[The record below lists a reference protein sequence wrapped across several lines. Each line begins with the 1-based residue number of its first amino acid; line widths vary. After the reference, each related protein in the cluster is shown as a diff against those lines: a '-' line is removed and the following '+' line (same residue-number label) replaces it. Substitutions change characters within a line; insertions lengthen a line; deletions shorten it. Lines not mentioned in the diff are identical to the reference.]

1 MAHYFH
7 NKKGNK
13 MKLIGSL
20 TSPYVR
26 KVRIVLA
33 EKGITYEFTNDPPF
47 GPDTKVAQ
55 VNPLGKVP
63 ALILDDGFIL
73 FDSRVIVEY
82 LDSQDNAGSA
92 RLIPA
97 SGSERLRV
105 KRWEALADGIID
117 ACVAIYLERKRPAAQ
132 QSQGWMERQQK
143 KIDQG
148 LQAASAD
155 LGDQAWCEGTAMTL
169 ADIALGCTFGY
180 LDARFPEVKWRD
192 TCPNLV
198 RLANKL
204 AERQSFK
211 TTVAPN

>member
-1 MAHYFH
+1 
-7 NKKGNK
+7 

-26 KVRIVLA
+26 KVRIVLG
-33 EKGITYEFTNDPPF
+33 EKSIDHEFTNDPPF
-47 GPDTKVAQ
+47 SPDTRVAQ

-63 ALILDDGFIL
+63 ALIMDDGYIL

-82 LDSQDNAGSA
+82 LDDLNGPESG

-97 SGSERLRV
+97 VGPQRLRV

-117 ACVAIYLERKRPAAQ
+117 ACVAIYLERKRPESQ
-132 QSQGWMERQQK
+132 QSQEWIERQQK

-148 LQAASAD
+148 LQAVAAE
-155 LGDQAWCEGTAMTL
+155 LGDKPWCEGESMTL
-169 ADIALGCTFGY
+169 ADIALGCAFGY
-180 LDARFPEVKWRD
+180 LDARFPAVKWRD
-192 TCPNLV
+192 TYPNLV
-198 RLANKL
+198 RLADKL

>member
-1 MAHYFH
+1 
-7 NKKGNK
+7 

-26 KVRIVLA
+26 KVRIVLG
-33 EKGITYEFTNDPPF
+33 EKGIDHEFTNDPPF
-47 GPDTKVAQ
+47 SPDTRVAQ

-63 ALILDDGFIL
+63 ALIMDDGYIL

-82 LDSQDNAGSA
+82 LDDLNGPESG

-97 SGSERLRV
+97 VGPQRLRV

-117 ACVAIYLERKRPAAQ
+117 ACVAIYLERKRPESQ
-132 QSQGWMERQQK
+132 QSQEWIERQQK

-148 LQAASAD
+148 LQAVAAE
-155 LGDQAWCEGTAMTL
+155 LGDKPWCEGESMTL
-169 ADIALGCTFGY
+169 ADIALGCAFGY
-180 LDARFPEVKWRD
+180 LDARFPAVKWRD
-192 TCPNLV
+192 TYPNLV
-198 RLANKL
+198 RLADKL

-211 TTVAPN
+211 TTIAPN

>member
-1 MAHYFH
+1 
-7 NKKGNK
+7 

-33 EKGITYEFTNDPPF
+33 EKGINHEFTNDPPF
-47 GPDTKVAQ
+47 SPDTRVAQ

-63 ALILDDGFIL
+63 ALVMDDGFVL

-82 LDSQDNAGSA
+82 LDEQDSTGSA

-97 SGSERLRV
+97 TGSQRLCV

-117 ACVAIYLERKRPAAQ
+117 ACVAIYLERKRPESQ
-132 QSQGWMERQQK
+132 QSKEWIERQQK

-148 LQAASAD
+148 VQAAASD
-155 LGDQAWCEGTAMTL
+155 LGDKSWCEGDSMTL
-169 ADIALGCTFGY
+169 ADIALGCAFGY

-192 TCPNLV
+192 TYPNLV

>member
-1 MAHYFH
+1 
-7 NKKGNK
+7 

-26 KVRIVLA
+26 KVRIVLS
-33 EKGITYEFTNDPPF
+33 EKSIDHEFTNDPPF
-47 GPDTKVAQ
+47 SPDTRVAQ

-63 ALILDDGFIL
+63 ALIMDEGYIL

-82 LDSQDNAGSA
+82 LDDMKDVGSC
-92 RLIPA
+92 RLIPTT
-97 SGSERLRV
+97 GLQRLRV

-117 ACVAIYLERKRPAAQ
+117 ACVAIYLERKRPESQ
-132 QSQGWMERQQK
+132 QSQEWIERQQK

-148 LQAASAD
+148 LQAVAAE
-155 LGDQAWCEGTAMTL
+155 LGDKPWCEGESITL
-169 ADIALGCTFGY
+169 ADIALGCAFGY
-180 LDARFPEVKWRD
+180 LDARFPAVEWRD
-192 TCPNLV
+192 TYPNLV
-198 RLANKL
+198 HLADKL

>member
-1 MAHYFH
+1 
-7 NKKGNK
+7 

-26 KVRIVLA
+26 KVRIVLD
-33 EKGITYEFTNDPPF
+33 EKGISHEFTNDPPF
-47 GPDTKVAQ
+47 SPDTRVAQ

-63 ALILDDGFIL
+63 VLIMDDGFIL
-73 FDSRVIVEY
+73 YDSRIIVEY
-82 LDSQDNAGSA
+82 LDDLGSSGSS

-97 SGSERLRV
+97 TGPQRLRV

-117 ACVAIYLERKRPAAQ
+117 ACVAIYLERKRPESQ
-132 QSQGWMERQQK
+132 QSQEWIERQQK

-148 LQAASAD
+148 LQAAASELRD
-155 LGDQAWCEGTAMTL
+155 KPWCEGESMTL
-169 ADIALGCTFGY
+169 ADIALGCAFGY
-180 LDARFPEVKWRD
+180 LDTRFPAVKWRD
-192 TCPNLV
+192 TYPNLV
-198 RLANKL
+198 RLADKL

>member
-1 MAHYFH
+1 
-7 NKKGNK
+7 

-26 KVRIVLA
+26 KVRIVLG
-33 EKGITYEFTNDPPF
+33 EKGIDHEFTNDPPF
-47 GPDTKVAQ
+47 SPDTRVAQ

-63 ALILDDGFIL
+63 ALIMDDGYIL

-82 LDSQDNAGSA
+82 LDDLNGPESG

-97 SGSERLRV
+97 AGPQRLRV

-117 ACVAIYLERKRPAAQ
+117 ACVAIYLEWKRPESQ
-132 QSQGWMERQQK
+132 QSQEWIERQQK

-148 LQAASAD
+148 LHAIAAE
-155 LGDQAWCEGTAMTL
+155 LGDKPWCEGESMTL
-169 ADIALGCTFGY
+169 ADIALGCAFGY
-180 LDARFPEVKWRD
+180 LDARFPAVKWRD
-192 TCPNLV
+192 TYPNLV
-198 RLANKL
+198 RLADKL

>member
-1 MAHYFH
+1 
-7 NKKGNK
+7 

-26 KVRIVLA
+26 KVRIVLG
-33 EKGITYEFTNDPPF
+33 EKSIDHEFTNDPPF
-47 GPDTKVAQ
+47 SPDTRVAQ

-63 ALILDDGFIL
+63 ALIMDDGYIL

-82 LDSQDNAGSA
+82 LDDLNGPESG

-97 SGSERLRV
+97 VGPQRLRV

-117 ACVAIYLERKRPAAQ
+117 ACVAIYLERKRPESQ
-132 QSQGWMERQQK
+132 QSQEWIERQQK

-148 LQAASAD
+148 LQAVAAE
-155 LGDQAWCEGTAMTL
+155 LGDKPWCEGESMTL
-169 ADIALGCTFGY
+169 ADIALGCAFGY
-180 LDARFPEVKWRD
+180 LDARFPAVKWRD
-192 TCPNLV
+192 TYPNLV
-198 RLANKL
+198 RLADKL

-211 TTVAPN
+211 TTIAPN

>member
-1 MAHYFH
+1 
-7 NKKGNK
+7 

-26 KVRIVLA
+26 KVRIVLS
-33 EKGITYEFTNDPPF
+33 EKGISHEFTNDPPF
-47 GPDTKVAQ
+47 SPDTQVAQ

-63 ALILDDGFIL
+63 VLIMDDGYIL
-73 FDSRVIVEY
+73 YDSRIIVEY
-82 LDSQDNAGSA
+82 LDDLGSPGSS

-97 SGSERLRV
+97 TGPQRLRV

-117 ACVAIYLERKRPAAQ
+117 ACVAIYLERKRPESQ
-132 QSQGWMERQQK
+132 QSQEWIERQQK

-148 LQAASAD
+148 LQAAASELRD
-155 LGDQAWCEGTAMTL
+155 KPWWEGESMTL
-169 ADIALGCTFGY
+169 ADIALGCAFGY
-180 LDARFPEVKWRD
+180 LDARFPAVKWRD
-192 TCPNLV
+192 TYPNLV
-198 RLANKL
+198 RLADKL

>member
-1 MAHYFH
+1 
-7 NKKGNK
+7 

-26 KVRIVLA
+26 KVRIVLD
-33 EKGITYEFTNDPPF
+33 EKGISHEFTNDPPF
-47 GPDTKVAQ
+47 SPDTRVAQ

-63 ALILDDGFIL
+63 ALVMDDGYVL
-73 FDSRVIVEY
+73 FDSRVIIEY
-82 LDSQDNAGSA
+82 MDDLDNAGSS
-92 RLIPA
+92 RLIPTA
-97 SGSERLRV
+97 GPQRFRV

-117 ACVAIYLERKRPAAQ
+117 ACVAIYLEHKRPESQ
-132 QSQGWMERQQK
+132 QSQEWIERQQK

-148 LQAASAD
+148 LQAVAAE
-155 LGDQAWCEGTAMTL
+155 LGDKPWCESESMTL

-180 LDARFPEVKWRD
+180 LDARFPAVKWRD
-192 TCPNLV
+192 NYPNLV
-198 RLANKL
+198 RLADKL

>member
-1 MAHYFH
+1 
-7 NKKGNK
+7 

-26 KVRIVLA
+26 KVRIVLG
-33 EKGITYEFTNDPPF
+33 EKGIDHEFTNDPPF
-47 GPDTKVAQ
+47 SPDTRVAQ

-63 ALILDDGFIL
+63 ALIMDDGYIL

-82 LDSQDNAGSA
+82 LDDLNGPESG

-97 SGSERLRV
+97 VGPQRLRV

-117 ACVAIYLERKRPAAQ
+117 ACVAIYLERKRPESQ
-132 QSQGWMERQQK
+132 QSQEWIERQQK

-148 LQAASAD
+148 LQAVAAE
-155 LGDQAWCEGTAMTL
+155 LGDKPWCEGESMTL
-169 ADIALGCTFGY
+169 ADIALGCSFGY
-180 LDARFPEVKWRD
+180 LDARFPAVKWRD
-192 TCPNLV
+192 TYPNLV
-198 RLANKL
+198 RLADKL

-211 TTVAPN
+211 TTIAPN

>member
-1 MAHYFH
+1 
-7 NKKGNK
+7 

-26 KVRIVLA
+26 KVRIVLG
-33 EKGITYEFTNDPPF
+33 EKSIDHEFTNDPPF
-47 GPDTKVAQ
+47 SPDTRVAQ

-63 ALILDDGFIL
+63 ALIMDDGYIL

-82 LDSQDNAGSA
+82 LDDLNGPESG

-97 SGSERLRV
+97 VGPQRLRV

-117 ACVAIYLERKRPAAQ
+117 ACVAIYLERKRPESQ
-132 QSQGWMERQQK
+132 QSQEWIERQQK

-148 LQAASAD
+148 LQAVAAELD
-155 LGDQAWCEGTAMTL
+155 DKPWCEGESMTL
-169 ADIALGCTFGY
+169 ADIALGCAFGY
-180 LDARFPEVKWRD
+180 LDARFPAVKWRD
-192 TCPNLV
+192 TYPNLV
-198 RLANKL
+198 RLADKL

>member
-1 MAHYFH
+1 
-7 NKKGNK
+7 

-26 KVRIVLA
+26 KVRIVLG
-33 EKGITYEFTNDPPF
+33 EKGIDHEFTNDPPF
-47 GPDTKVAQ
+47 SPDTRVAQ

-63 ALILDDGFIL
+63 ALIMDDGYIL

-82 LDSQDNAGSA
+82 LDDLNGPESG

-97 SGSERLRV
+97 VGPQRLRV

-117 ACVAIYLERKRPAAQ
+117 ACVAIYLERKRPESQ
-132 QSQGWMERQQK
+132 QSQEWIERQQK

-148 LQAASAD
+148 LQAVAAE
-155 LGDQAWCEGTAMTL
+155 LGDKPWCEGESMTL
-169 ADIALGCTFGY
+169 ADIVLGCAFGY
-180 LDARFPEVKWRD
+180 LDARFPAVKWRD
-192 TCPNLV
+192 TYPNLV
-198 RLANKL
+198 RLADKL

-211 TTVAPN
+211 TTIAPN

>member
-1 MAHYFH
+1 
-7 NKKGNK
+7 

-26 KVRIVLA
+26 KVRIMLA
-33 EKGITYEFTNDPPF
+33 EKGVDFEFTNDPPF
-47 GPDTKVAQ
+47 SPDTRVAR

-82 LDSQDNAGSA
+82 LDDHGATGSA

-97 SGSERLRV
+97 SGTERLRV
-105 KRWEALADGIID
+105 KRWEVLADGIID
-117 ACVAIYLERKRPAAQ
+117 ACVAIYLERKRPESQ
-132 QSQGWMERQQK
+132 QSQDWMERQQK

-155 LGDQAWCEGTAMTL
+155 LGDRAWCEGAAMTL
-169 ADIALGCTFGY
+169 ADIALGCAFGY

-192 TCPNLV
+192 TYPNLV
-198 RLANKL
+198 RLASKL

>member
-1 MAHYFH
+1 
-7 NKKGNK
+7 

-26 KVRIVLA
+26 KVRIVLD
-33 EKGITYEFTNDPPF
+33 EKGISHEFTNDPPF
-47 GPDTKVAQ
+47 SPDTRVAQ

-63 ALILDDGFIL
+63 ALVMDDGYVL
-73 FDSRVIVEY
+73 FDSRVIIEY
-82 LDSQDNAGSA
+82 LDDLDNAGSS
-92 RLIPA
+92 RLIPTA
-97 SGSERLRV
+97 GPQRFRV

-117 ACVAIYLERKRPAAQ
+117 ACVAIYLEHKRPESQ
-132 QSQGWMERQQK
+132 QSQEWIERQQK

-148 LQAASAD
+148 LQAVAAE
-155 LGDQAWCEGTAMTL
+155 LGDKPWCEGESMTL

-180 LDARFPEVKWRD
+180 LDARFPAVKWRD
-192 TCPNLV
+192 NYPNLV
-198 RLANKL
+198 RLADKL